1 MPTVK
6 VAVGYI
12 IEQDVMNE
20 LLADIDVGDSDE
32 EEVAAEAEADGGEII
47 TLNPVIC
54 KVIRWQNS
62 LTPEQKSRIPEIL
75 RYVRNDDTLDPC
87 SFFVRTRWEYVS
99 TEEEINKRLR
109 HFESD
114 GAARQRF
121 MEVFGRGIQE
131 SHMKFATRA
140 FNPWIRRN

>member
-32 EEVAAEAEADGGEII
+32 AEVVAEAEGAQI
-47 TLNPVIC
+47 TSLNPVIC
-54 KVIRWQNS
+54 K
-62 LTPEQKSRIPEIL
+62 LKSRKSYVW
-75 RYVRNDDTLDPC
+75 YVRNDRDTLDPC
-87 SFFVRTRWEYVS
+87 SFFFRTRWEYVS
-99 TEEEINKRLR
+99 TEEEIDEKLWE
-109 HFESD
+109 FEWD
-114 GAARQRF
+114 KAARQGL
-121 MEVFGRGIQE
+121 MEVFGRGIKE

-140 FNPWIRRN
+140 FNPWIKRN

>member
-32 EEVAAEAEADGGEII
+32 EEVAEAEAEAEGAQVT

-54 KVIRWQNS
+54 KVTKWETS
-62 LTPEQKSRIPEIL
+62 LTPEEQAKIPEIL
-75 RYVRNDDTLDPC
+75 CLFPLPSLMALPLIALSIPT
-87 SFFVRTRWEYVS
+87 FQ
-99 TEEEINKRLR
+99 
-109 HFESD
+109 
-114 GAARQRF
+114 G
-121 MEVFGRGIQE
+121 M
-131 SHMKFATRA
+131 FATTGTPSILVPSSSVHAGSMSAHAKKPKRGYG
-140 FNPWIRRN
+140 NLNVTELQDRG